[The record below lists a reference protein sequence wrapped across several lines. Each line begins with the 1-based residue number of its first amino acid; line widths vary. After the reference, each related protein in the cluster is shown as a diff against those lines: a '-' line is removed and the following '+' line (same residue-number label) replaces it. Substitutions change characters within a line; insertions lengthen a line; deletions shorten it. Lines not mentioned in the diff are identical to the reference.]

1 MKLEYI
7 FDNVKKIRI
16 DIDLFFQQSEMELTK
31 WRTQIREIYKRDK
44 NNPRFTCLLCESP
57 VTLARRMDHMSMK
70 NSPTFFFKHFP
81 EFENNPQFFCP
92 VKDINKLSAQEKN
105 ILKYKMAK
113 ESQEHKLLK
122 YNIENSLKVDKDFDN
137 IRVESVC
144 KSIDLS
150 EWRKPDVSALYLNK
164 LIVFEGQLSTTFLNV
179 IIDRKVFYQDNNACL
194 IWIFDRFK
202 PNEKV
207 MKQSIQDIYYNNN
220 ANAFVVDNFTLLE
233 SIKERK
239 FILECNYLKPE
250 VKNNKIVNKW
260 EKKFISFKDLT
271 LNKET
276 NQIYYFDYESEY
288 FELKKN

>member
-1 MKLEYI
+1 ML
-7 FDNVKKIRI
+7 KKIRI

-44 NNPRFTCLLCESP
+44 NNPRFTCLFCESP

-179 IIDRKVFYQDNNACL
+179 I
-194 IWIFDRFK
+194 
-202 PNEKV
+202 
-207 MKQSIQDIYYNNN
+207 
-220 ANAFVVDNFTLLE
+220 
-233 SIKERK
+233 
-239 FILECNYLKPE
+239 
-250 VKNNKIVNKW
+250 
-260 EKKFISFKDLT
+260 
-271 LNKET
+271 
-276 NQIYYFDYESEY
+276 
-288 FELKKN
+288 

>member
-1 MKLEYI
+1 M
-7 FDNVKKIRI
+7 
-16 DIDLFFQQSEMELTK
+16 
-31 WRTQIREIYKRDK
+31 
-44 NNPRFTCLLCESP
+44 
-57 VTLARRMDHMSMK
+57 
-70 NSPTFFFKHFP
+70 
-81 EFENNPQFFCP
+81 
-92 VKDINKLSAQEKN
+92 
-105 ILKYKMAK
+105 
-113 ESQEHKLLK
+113 
-122 YNIENSLKVDKDFDN
+122 
-137 IRVESVC
+137 
-144 KSIDLS
+144 
-150 EWRKPDVSALYLNK
+150 
-164 LIVFEGQLSTTFLNV
+164 
-179 IIDRKVFYQDNNACL
+179 

>member
-1 MKLEYI
+1 
-7 FDNVKKIRI
+7 
-16 DIDLFFQQSEMELTK
+16 
-31 WRTQIREIYKRDK
+31 
-44 NNPRFTCLLCESP
+44 
-57 VTLARRMDHMSMK
+57 MK

-233 SIKERK
+233 S
-239 FILECNYLKPE
+239 
-250 VKNNKIVNKW
+250 
-260 EKKFISFKDLT
+260 
-271 LNKET
+271 
-276 NQIYYFDYESEY
+276 
-288 FELKKN
+288 

>member
-1 MKLEYI
+1 
-7 FDNVKKIRI
+7 
-16 DIDLFFQQSEMELTK
+16 
-31 WRTQIREIYKRDK
+31 
-44 NNPRFTCLLCESP
+44 
-57 VTLARRMDHMSMK
+57 MSH
-70 NSPTFFFKHFP
+70 FKFY
-81 EFENNPQFFCP
+81 
-92 VKDINKLSAQEKN
+92 SA
-105 ILKYKMAK
+105 
-113 ESQEHKLLK
+113 
-122 YNIENSLKVDKDFDN
+122 
-137 IRVESVC
+137 
-144 KSIDLS
+144 
-150 EWRKPDVSALYLNK
+150 
-164 LIVFEGQLSTTFLNV
+164 
-179 IIDRKVFYQDNNACL
+179 L

-288 FELKKN
+288 FELKKKLGLRIDYLEEDREISLKDKNELLGDFIDLWSNARYLSEAQFNAKWFLIYSDLEKLNINVPKNILRSPFKTVINSILSAKLGYVIGYQITDLVGVAQNLMEHHPEYIKHFLLTLKVTKKNNLLKNDLVKYERWIKRYSEYIRQPDSLKIYKHDLNDFIEFLVPEFEGRLKEWGCKN